1 MNQYYEYAP
10 PIFRWIFGRTSITPN
25 QMFPW
30 IWWGFAILTLIVF
43 IVGNEYRKKHDKLRG
58 RVLLIM
64 AGIMAINIP
73 TLDRYY
79 RNYEFK
85 RALKSPGIVINRQV
99 IANNFAE
106 INTYRLE
113 LENFAMLSELGIE
126 GEDYWEEID
135 EEQCIS
141 VLGRKYPESK
151 YRDADYREQ
160 INKAYNSGVGT
171 SSSKQTLPDGT
182 TKEVRW
188 ISQILG
194 YHDGK
199 CMQGILVKP
208 YSRYV
213 RIYNTGNQVGL
224 YLFRSEVYIYD
235 RQTGEILSRSY
246 GFTTV
251 ATALKRRTIGLIGN
265 TAESDSNS
273 EVVMSDGNPVIDYR
287 GMAGESKGYMNRLV
301 YYTLIPERYRSDY
314 KLNNRAHINE

>member
-85 RALKSPGIVINRQV
+85 RALQIPSTTIKRQV

-113 LENFAMLSELGIE
+113 PEDFVMLSELTIE
-126 GEDYWEEID
+126 GENFWEEID
-135 EEQCIS
+135 EEECEIYLAKS
-141 VLGRKYPESK
+141 YPKSA
-151 YRDADYREQ
+151 YRDADYKER

-171 SSSKQTLPDGT
+171 NSSKKTLPDGT

-188 ISQILG
+188 ISQFLG

-265 TAESDSNS
+265 TAESGSNS
-273 EVVMSDGNPVIDYR
+273 EVVMSDGSPVIDYR
-287 GMAGESKGYMNRLV
+287 GMAGESRGFMDELV

-314 KLNNRAHINE
+314 ELNNRAPINE

>member
-64 AGIMAINIP
+64 AGIMAISIP

-85 RALKSPGIVINRQV
+85 RALKAPGIVINLQV
-99 IANNFAE
+99 ILNNFAE

-151 YRDADYREQ
+151 YRDADYRKQ
-160 INKAYNSGVGT
+160 INEVSKSGVWT
-171 SSSKQTLPDGT
+171 
-182 TKEVRW
+182 
-188 ISQILG
+188 
-194 YHDGK
+194 
-199 CMQGILVKP
+199 
-208 YSRYV
+208 
-213 RIYNTGNQVGL
+213 
-224 YLFRSEVYIYD
+224 
-235 RQTGEILSRSY
+235 
-246 GFTTV
+246 
-251 ATALKRRTIGLIGN
+251 
-265 TAESDSNS
+265 
-273 EVVMSDGNPVIDYR
+273 
-287 GMAGESKGYMNRLV
+287 
-301 YYTLIPERYRSDY
+301 
-314 KLNNRAHINE
+314 